1 MSIGHEEILL
11 SASEPGSDG
20 RLDSWKEI
28 AAYLR
33 RSVRSV
39 RRWEKEEGLPVRRHV
54 HRKGDSVYAYKAE
67 LDGWRNARRTTQSDP
82 TGAAE
87 TAPSLDEPATTDL
100 EPRSGDSK
108 PAASSTPPARHWPR
122 RAAWIGAGLA
132 LAILTA
138 GVIARL
144 SRDGPVRPAGPTRL
158 LAFQARD
165 WVLVTDFENHTMEP
179 LFDGTLEYALTRE
192 LANSRHVNV
201 VPRGRIGDALRL
213 MRKPLDT
220 RLDAVVGR
228 DVCLRDGEIR
238 ALLTG
243 RLERLGS
250 KYQVSVEIVEPRTG
264 TTLAGFS
271 EEASAGTGS
280 LSAVRRIS
288 DQIRRTLGETLPPG
302 SAERPLPKVTTSS
315 LRALQLYS
323 QANLLMDGGGSQSA
337 AEELL
342 KRAVAEDPEFASA
355 YILLAHAINN
365 QDRPLEDYR
374 PYAETAFRLA
384 DTTSERERLFVR
396 GSYYQFLGNREKAI
410 AAYEA
415 LLSLYPDHHWA
426 TGNLILVYDE
436 WRDPDIFRIQELEVR
451 LGDLRPSSFNANFD
465 AAYTSIFWRNDRSR
479 GQRYLSRAREL
490 IGPEVT
496 RDSPIAAA
504 WIELW
509 PYAERWL
516 DGDLKGAARELDR
529 FAAKLD
535 STTGVARDYLAVPA
549 ALSYLTL
556 GKIETARRIARTIAD
571 PLAAQTTLGQ
581 AAFIKNDPLALRGPL
596 PFLGARKSDFRN
608 ERWSN
613 MTPVLQA
620 RAGLLAEAR
629 RFLEAMERKRPST
642 GGHETIRGEIAL
654 AEGNLETAIKELEE
668 AEATRLR
675 TGRPPSLYF
684 YLGSES
690 LAAAWERK
698 GDVRRAMEVL
708 ERASEQRLPAV
719 TGLDPG
725 VPYWMKDRLALARL
739 YRRVGRAKDAL
750 AIESELR
757 RLLVLAD
764 ADHPILRELQ
774 ESGKS

>member
-1 MSIGHEEILL
+1 MSTGHDEIPPG
-11 SASEPGSDG
+11 ASEPGSDG

-33 RSVRSV
+33 RSLRSV
-39 RRWEKEEGLPVRRHV
+39 QRWEREEGLPIRRHV
-54 HRKGDSVYAYKAE
+54 HRKGDSVYAYRAE
-67 LDGWRNARRTTQSDP
+67 LDAWRNARRTSQNDP
-82 TGAAE
+82 AGAAE
-87 TAPSLDEPATTDL
+87 TETPLEEPATPDL
-100 EPRSGDSK
+100 EPVREDSK
-108 PAASSTPPARHWPR
+108 PAGSSTPLARHWSR

-132 LAILTA
+132 LAVFTA
-138 GVIARL
+138 VALVR
-144 SRDGPVRPAGPTRL
+144 SSQDGPGRPPGATRPVP
-158 LAFQARD
+158 FQARD
-165 WVLVTDFENHTMEP
+165 WVLVSDFENRTGEP

-192 LANSRHVNV
+192 LANSQHVNV
-201 VPRGRIGDALRL
+201 VPRERIGDALRL
-213 MRKPLDT
+213 MRKPVDT
-220 RLDAVVGR
+220 RLDAAVGR

-243 RLERLGS
+243 RVERLGS
-250 KYQVSVEIVEPRTG
+250 KYQLSVEIVEPRKG

-288 DQIRRTLGETLPPG
+288 DQVRRTLGETLPPG
-302 SAERPLPKVTTSS
+302 SAERPLVKVTTSS
-315 LRALQLYS
+315 LRALQFYS
-323 QANLLMDGGGSQSA
+323 QANSLMEGGGSQSA

-365 QDRPLEDYR
+365 QDRPLEEYR
-374 PYAETAFRLA
+374 PYAETAFRLS
-384 DTTSERERLFVR
+384 DTTPERERLFVR
-396 GSYYQFLGNREKAI
+396 GSYYQFLGHREKAI

-426 TGNLILVYDE
+426 TGNLIDVYDP
-436 WRDPDIFRIQELEVR
+436 WRDPDIFRILELEVR
-451 LGDLRPSSFNANFD
+451 LADLRPWSFNANFD
-465 AAYTSIFWRNDRSR
+465 AAYDSIFWRRELSR
-479 GQRYLSRAREL
+479 GQRYLRRAREL
-490 IGPEVT
+490 IGPEVM
-496 RDSPIAAA
+496 RESPIAAA

-509 PYAERWL
+509 PFAERWL
-516 DGDLKGAARELDR
+516 DGDLEAAARELDR

-535 STTGVARDYLAVPA
+535 STTGIARDYLAVPT

-556 GKIETARRIARTIAD
+556 GKIETAGRIARTIAD
-571 PLAAQTTLGQ
+571 PLAGKATLAQV
-581 AAFIKNDPLALRGPL
+581 AFIRSDPLALRSPL
-596 PFLGARKSDFRN
+596 RFLGTRKPDLRN

-613 MTPVLQA
+613 TTPVLQA

-629 RFLEAMERKRPST
+629 RFLEAVERKRPST
-642 GGHETIRGEIAL
+642 GGNETIRGEIAL

-690 LAAAWERK
+690 LAAAWDRK
-698 GDVRRAMEVL
+698 GDVRRAVEVL
-708 ERASEQRLPAV
+708 ERASEQRLPAI
-719 TGLDPG
+719 TSLDPG
-725 VPYWMKDRLALARL
+725 VPYWMRNRLGLARL
-739 YRRVGRAKDAL
+739 YRRVGAVKDAL
-750 AIESELR
+750 AIEADLL
-757 RLLVLAD
+757 RLLALAD

-774 ESGKS
+774 ELRKS